1 MSATEGRR
9 RTTETQRHRGKKL
22 HAVGVRSRSLRLCAS
37 VPLWLILLSL
47 FGAGTAVASPL
58 DARIDAAVEAIEPK
72 VIAWRRDIHQNPE
85 LGYQEMRTA
94 GLVADH
100 LTALGYEVR
109 TGVGRTGVV
118 AVLRGDKPGPVVA
131 LRADMDALPVKEE
144 VDIPFASRV
153 MATWRGQQVPVMHA
167 CGHDAH
173 VAILMGVAEVLASLR
188 AELPGTVKLLFQPAE
203 EGSGDGS
210 PSGATLMMRDG
221 AMQNPKPDAI
231 FGLHVT
237 SGMTVGNI
245 SLRAAGL
252 LASSDGLR
260 IEIKGSQ
267 THGAMPWGGVDP
279 IVAAAQVI
287 MALQT
292 IPSRH
297 IDVTRSPV
305 VVTIGSIH
313 GGNRGNIIPETVVME
328 GTIRAHDEN
337 IRSQVHDKVREMT
350 EAVARSA
357 GAEAKVSIGRG
368 YPVTYND
375 PPLTE
380 WANTV
385 LRRAAGAERV
395 HEARPVMGAEDF
407 SLLAREV
414 PGVFFFLGVTPA
426 DKRPG
431 TTGMGGA
438 APNHSPRFFVDESG
452 LRLGVRALTYLAIDY
467 LGRAK

>member
-1 MSATEGRR
+1 MAR
-9 RTTETQRHRGKKL
+9 L
-22 HAVGVRSRSLRLCAS
+22 LRAS
-37 VPLWLILLSL
+37 VFVAALCFLE
-47 FGAGTAVASPL
+47 AGSIAVAGPL
-58 DARIDAAVEAIEPK
+58 DGRIDAAVDAVEPK

-85 LGYQEMRTA
+85 LGYQEVRTA
-94 GLVADH
+94 KLVADH
-100 LTALGYEVR
+100 LTALGYEVK

-118 AVLRGDKPGPVVA
+118 AVLKGGKPGPVVA

-144 VDIPFASRV
+144 VDVPFASKV

-188 AELPGTVKLLFQPAE
+188 PELPGTIKLLFQPAE
-203 EGSGDGS
+203 EGSGDGT
-210 PSGATLMMRDG
+210 PSGATLMVRDG

-237 SGMTVGNI
+237 SAMRVGEI

-292 IPSRH
+292 IPSRR
-297 IDVTRSPV
+297 IDITRSPV

-328 GTIRAHDEN
+328 GTIRAHDEE
-337 IRSQVHDKVREMT
+337 IRLKLHDKIREVT
-350 EAVARSA
+350 QATARAA
-357 GAEAKVSIGRG
+357 GAEAQVWIGHG
-368 YPVTYND
+368 YPVTYNN

-385 LRRAAGAERV
+385 LRRVAGTERV
-395 HEARPVMGAEDF
+395 YESPPVMGAEDF
-407 SLLAREV
+407 SVLAREV

-431 TTGMGGA
+431 ATGMGGA
-438 APNHSPRFFVDESG
+438 APNHSPRFFVDDSG
-452 LRLGVRALTYLAIDY
+452 LKLGVRALSHLAVDY
-467 LGRAK
+467 LGRTK

>member
-1 MSATEGRR
+1 MQSVRLPRLLYTSIMVVALCGVGI
-9 RTTETQRHRGKKL
+9 RT
-22 HAVGVRSRSLRLCAS
+22 GV
-37 VPLWLILLSL
+37 
-47 FGAGTAVASPL
+47 AGPL
-58 DARIDAAVEAIEPK
+58 DARIDASVDAVEPK

-85 LGYQEMRTA
+85 LGYQEVRTA
-94 GLVADH
+94 KLVADH
-100 LTALGYEVR
+100 LTALGYEVK

-118 AVLRGDKPGPVVA
+118 AVLRGGKPGPVVA
-131 LRADMDALPVKEE
+131 LRADMDALPVKEA
-144 VDIPFASRV
+144 VDIPFASKV

-173 VAILMGVAEVLASLR
+173 VAILMGVAEVLAALR
-188 AELPGTVKLLFQPAE
+188 DELPGTIKLLFQPAE
-203 EGSGDGS
+203 EGSGDGTA
-210 PSGATLMMRDG
+210 SGATLMMRDG

-237 SGMTVGNI
+237 SGLKVGDI
-245 SLRAAGL
+245 ALRPAGL

-292 IPSRH
+292 IPSRRVD
-297 IDVTRSPV
+297 ITRSPV

-313 GGNRGNIIPETVVME
+313 GGNRGNIIPDAVVME
-328 GTIRAHDEN
+328 GTIRAHDEEV
-337 IRSQVHDKVREMT
+337 RVKVHEKVKEVT
-350 EAVARSA
+350 QATARAA
-357 GAEAKVSIGRG
+357 GAEAQVWIGHG
-368 YPVTYND
+368 YPVTYNN

-385 LRRAAGAERV
+385 LRRVAGAERV
-395 HEARPVMGAEDF
+395 LESPPVMGAEDF
-407 SLLAREV
+407 SVLAREV

-426 DKRPG
+426 DKRPSAA
-431 TTGMGGA
+431 GMGGA
-438 APNHSPRFFVDESG
+438 APNHSPRFFIDESG
-452 LRLGVRALTYLAIDY
+452 LKLGVRALTHLAVDY

>member
-1 MSATEGRR
+1 MRSITSVR
-9 RTTETQRHRGKKL
+9 
-22 HAVGVRSRSLRLCAS
+22 AVPS
-37 VPLWLILLSL
+37 VVAIAAALLS
-47 FGAGTAVASPL
+47 AGMAAAETAPL
-58 DARIDAAVEAIEPK
+58 DGRIDAAVNAVEPK
-72 VIAWRRDIHQNPE
+72 VIGWRRDIHQHPE
-85 LGYQEMRTA
+85 LGFQEVRTA
-94 GLVADH
+94 KLVADH
-100 LTALGYEVR
+100 LTALGYEVK

-118 AVLRGDKPGPVVA
+118 ALLRGGKPGPVVA

-144 VDIPFASRV
+144 VDVPFASKV
-153 MATWRGQQVPVMHA
+153 LATWRGQQVPVMHA

-173 VAILMGVAEVLASLR
+173 VAILMGVAEVLASLK
-188 AELPGTVKLLFQPAE
+188 ADLPGTIKLLFQPAE

-210 PSGATLMMRDG
+210 AGGATSMVRDG

-237 SGMTVGNI
+237 SAMRVGDI
-245 SLRAAGL
+245 ALKPAGL
-252 LASSDGLR
+252 MASSDSLR
-260 IEIKGSQ
+260 IEIRGSQ

-279 IVAAAQVI
+279 IVAAAQVV

-292 IPSRH
+292 IPSRQ

-305 VVTIGSIH
+305 VVTVGSIH
-313 GGNRGNIIPETVVME
+313 GGNRGNIIPDTVVME
-328 GTIRAHDEN
+328 GTIRSHDED
-337 IRSQVHDKVREMT
+337 IRNQLHTKIKEVA
-350 EAVARSA
+350 EATARAA
-357 GAEAKVSIGRG
+357 GAEAMVSINRG

-380 WANTV
+380 WAGAS
-385 LRRAAGAERV
+385 LRRAAGTERV
-395 HEARPVMGAEDF
+395 MESRPVMGAEDF
-407 SLLAREV
+407 SLLAREA

-431 TTGMGGA
+431 AIGMGGA

-452 LRLGVRALTYLAIDY
+452 LKLGVRALSFLAVDY

>member
-1 MSATEGRR
+1 MGFRKQGRALLAAIALAGLCSASAAADTG
-9 RTTETQRHRGKKL
+9 
-22 HAVGVRSRSLRLCAS
+22 S
-37 VPLWLILLSL
+37 
-47 FGAGTAVASPL
+47 L
-58 DARIDAAVEAIEPK
+58 DARIDAAADAVESK
-72 VIAWRRDIHQNPE
+72 VIAWRRDIHQHPE
-85 LGYQEMRTA
+85 LGYQEVRTS
-94 GLVADH
+94 GLVAEH
-100 LTALGYEVR
+100 LKKLGYEVR

-118 AVLRGDKPGPVVA
+118 AVLRGGRFGPVVA

-144 VDIPFASRV
+144 VDVPFASRV
-153 MATWRGQQVPVMHA
+153 MATWRGREVPVMHA

-188 AELPGTVKLLFQPAE
+188 ADLPGTVKLLFQPAE

-210 PSGATLMMRDG
+210 PSGAALMLREG
-221 AMQNPKPDAI
+221 AMADPKPDAI

-237 SGMTVGNI
+237 SGINIGNI
-245 SLRAAGL
+245 SLRPAGL
-252 LASSDGLR
+252 MASSDGLH

-267 THGAMPWGGVDP
+267 THGAMPWVGVDP

-313 GGNRGNIIPETVVME
+313 GGNRGNIIPDKVVME
-328 GTIRAHDEN
+328 GTIRAHDEA
-337 IRSQVHDKVREMT
+337 IRTRLHEKVKE
-350 EAVARSA
+350 VAELTARAA
-357 GAEAKVSIGRG
+357 GAEATVRIARG

-375 PPLTE
+375 PSLTT
-380 WANTV
+380 WASAT
-385 LRRAAGAERV
+385 LRRVAGDDKT
-395 HEARPVMGAEDF
+395 HESRPVMGAEDF
-407 SLLAREV
+407 SLLTKEA

-426 DKRPG
+426 DKRPA
-431 TTGMGGA
+431 TA

-452 LRLGVRALTYLAIDY
+452 LKLGVRALSRLAVGF
-467 LGRAK
+467 LVRAP

>member
-1 MSATEGRR
+1 MRSITSVR
-9 RTTETQRHRGKKL
+9 
-22 HAVGVRSRSLRLCAS
+22 AVPS
-37 VPLWLILLSL
+37 VVAMAAALLS
-47 FGAGTAVASPL
+47 AGMAAAETSPL
-58 DARIDAAVEAIEPK
+58 DGRIEAAVNAVEPK
-72 VIAWRRDIHQNPE
+72 VIGWRRDIHQHPE
-85 LGYQEMRTA
+85 LGFQEVRTA
-94 GLVADH
+94 KLVADH
-100 LTALGYEVR
+100 LTALGYEVK

-118 AVLRGDKPGPVVA
+118 ALLHGGKPGPVVA

-144 VDIPFASRV
+144 VDVPFASKV
-153 MATWRGQQVPVMHA
+153 LATWRGQQVPVMHA

-173 VAILMGVAEVLASLR
+173 VAILMGVAEVLASLK
-188 AELPGTVKLLFQPAE
+188 ADLPGTIKLLFQPAE

-210 PSGATLMMRDG
+210 AGGATSMVRDG

-237 SGMTVGNI
+237 SAMRVGGI
-245 SLRAAGL
+245 ALKPAGL
-252 LASSDGLR
+252 MASSDSLR
-260 IEIKGSQ
+260 IEIRGSQ

-279 IVAAAQVI
+279 IVAAAQVV

-292 IPSRH
+292 IPSRQ

-305 VVTIGSIH
+305 VVTVGSIH
-313 GGNRGNIIPETVVME
+313 GGNRGNIIPDTVVME
-328 GTIRAHDEN
+328 GTIRSHDED
-337 IRSQVHDKVREMT
+337 IRNQLHTKIKEVA
-350 EAVARSA
+350 EATARAA
-357 GAEAKVSIGRG
+357 GAEATVSINRG

-380 WANTV
+380 WAGAS
-385 LRRAAGAERV
+385 LRRAAGTERV
-395 HEARPVMGAEDF
+395 MESRPVMGAEDF
-407 SLLAREV
+407 SLLAREA

-431 TTGMGGA
+431 ATGMGGA

-452 LRLGVRALTYLAIDY
+452 LKLGVRALSFLAVDY